1 MNRPLKQIQ
10 WNIIKHFEDFKE
22 DTNKSL
28 KDIQENAMNQLKEI
42 NKTVQEVKLEVE
54 AIKIKHKPSMVAH
67 TLNPS
72 TREAGL
78 GRFLSS
84 RPA

>member
-54 AIKIKHKPSMVAH
+54 AIKIKHKPSVVAH
-67 TLNPS
+67 TFNPS
-72 TREAGL
+72 TQEAEVGD
-78 GRFLSS
+78 F
-84 RPA
+84 